1 MFLYIRFAWILVSE
15 DMPGHAAKVLWQGW
29 WLMPVVYLQV
39 AFMKMAASHFTGL
52 TAVADVI
59 KDLDTQ
65 IAVSKLVEA
74 TVGGTW

>member
-1 MFLYIRFAWILVSE
+1 
-15 DMPGHAAKVLWQGW
+15 
-29 WLMPVVYLQV
+29 
-39 AFMKMAASHFTGL
+39 MAASHFTGL